1 MLVKRAMLG
10 GALLASIGSS
20 GIASAQNAQ
29 NVGSSFL
36 ASEVPLDVSR
46 GRNVSVTE
54 RPRPDYEALGIRL
67 SGFTLY
73 PRVRL
78 SGGYSSNVYGQE
90 DGGTGD
96 AFLAVDPS
104 LSVNS
109 NWSRNSLAINV
120 GGAFRRFASQTP
132 KNENG
137 LNASAVGRLDL
148 GDSYIQATG
157 RIRRAYESQY
167 SGAFPVN
174 AAESVQYVAS
184 TGEVR
189 GVYQGG
195 RIRLLAIGDVNRF
208 TFRDS
213 RALDGSNI
221 AQNTRDRT
229 IGRGSARV
237 EFAATPD
244 TAAFVQYTYADSSY
258 DTRTAIGGLGNR
270 DSKESRI
277 LAGVTFDLTEL
288 IRGSAGVGYVD
299 RRYSSPI
306 YGSISGVSADV
317 RIDYFVTQLTTITL
331 TGRRLIEDAVTT
343 GSGGFFAN
351 TVQLRADHELLR
363 NLLINLHGGY
373 ERDVFQD
380 ISRRDKSYNLGLG
393 GDFFANR
400 RVGMSVGADYFDR
413 GSKGAPLGLR
423 FDEFRG
429 TISLLYQ
436 I

>member
-1 MLVKRAMLG
+1 MKKSAALG
-10 GALLASIGSS
+10 GVLLASIGA
-20 GIASAQNAQ
+20 GGVASAQNTQ
-29 NVGSSFL
+29 SVGSSFL

-46 GRNVSVTE
+46 GRNVSVVE

-67 SGFTLY
+67 NSFTLY

-90 DGGTGD
+90 NGTTGD
-96 AFLAVDPS
+96 AFAGVDPS
-104 LSVNS
+104 LYINS
-109 NWSRNSLAINV
+109 NWSRNSLAIDV
-120 GGAFRRFASQTP
+120 GGAFRRFASETP

-137 LNASAVGRLDL
+137 LNASAIGRFDL
-148 GDSYIQATG
+148 GSSYIQATG
-157 RIRRAYESQY
+157 RVRRAYESQY

-184 TGEVR
+184 TGELR

-208 TFRDS
+208 TFRNS
-213 RALDGSNI
+213 RALDGSII

-229 IGRGSARV
+229 VARGSARA

-258 DTRTAIGGLGNR
+258 DSTTAIGGLGNR

-299 RRYSSPI
+299 RRYSSPA
-306 YGSISGVSADV
+306 YGSISGLSADV
-317 RIDYFVTQLTTITL
+317 RIEYFITQLTTITL

-351 TVQLRADHELLR
+351 TIGLRADHELLR
-363 NLLINLHGGY
+363 NLLVNLHGTY
-373 ERDVFQD
+373 ERDVFKD
-380 ISRRDKSYNLGLG
+380 ISRRDRYYNLGLG
-393 GDFFANR
+393 ADFFANR
-400 RVGMSVGADYFDR
+400 RVGISGGVDYLDR
-413 GSKGAPLGLR
+413 GSTGVPLGLR
-423 FDEFRG
+423 FDELRG
-429 TISLLYQ
+429 SVSLLYQ